1 MASKNTYKR
10 ELIRKVNSA
19 VRRAGLRPIPHGCL
33 QDMST
38 RSLVTF
44 LEEWV
49 TPVIEEGTLSGRA
62 TTKLL
67 PPKRDPGE

>member
-1 MASKNTYKR
+1 MTTKNTYKR
-10 ELIRKVNSA
+10 ELIRKINSA
-19 VRRAGLRPIPHGCL
+19 VRRAGLKPIPHGCL

-44 LEEWV
+44 YEEWI
-49 TPVIEEGTLSGRA
+49 TPVVGESLSGRA

-67 PPKRDPGE
+67 PPKRDSGE